1 MANPDTIAVTGAT
14 GQLGRLVIAQLRILA
29 PQAHII
35 GLVRDP
41 AKAQDLADLGVEL
54 RVADYDAP
62 DTLAA
67 ALARVGML
75 LLISSSA
82 VGQRIAQHG
91 HVIDAAK
98 AAGVALIAYTSI
110 LRADTSPMALAT
122 EHLATERLIRASGI
136 PFVLLRNGWYTE
148 NHTGSIGAALKHH
161 VVLGAAGTG
170 RISGAARADYAA
182 AAAIVLIGGDAHSNK
197 VYELAGDTGFTL
209 ADYAAEV
216 AAQSGR
222 PVVYRDLPE
231 ADYAAALREIGLP
244 AFFADLL
251 AESDTKAAAGSLED
265 DGRQLSALIGRPTT
279 PLADTVRAAL
289 AALG

>member
-67 ALARVGML
+67 ALAGVDKL

-91 HVIDAAK
+91 HVIDAAR

-122 EHLATERLIRASGI
+122 EHLATEKRIRASGI

-148 NHTGSIGAALKHH
+148 NHTGSIGAALEHD

-182 AAAIVLIGGDAHSNK
+182 AAAIVLTGGDAHANK

-222 PVVYRDLPE
+222 PVIYRDLPE
-231 ADYAAALREIGLP
+231 ADYAAALRDIGLP

-251 AESDTKAAAGSLED
+251 AESDAKAAAGSLED
-265 DGRQLSALIGRPTT
+265 NGRQLSALIGRPTT